1 MQKCLLGSFET
12 CLEAVSDF
20 TELVNTLPE
29 HISCERTQHEALP
42 IIACEDR
49 SIATAALSILKVSVY
64 VFVYICTYEA
74 ILCFSI
80 QQAQVPRLQE
90 MHKKFLIY
98 EKKRTCHHHYFVTK

>member
-1 MQKCLLGSFET
+1 MQLYMYVWWVFLMQKCLLGSFET

-29 HISCERTQHEALP
+29 HISCKRTQHEAPP

-64 VFVYICTYEA
+64 VFVYIHTYEA
-74 ILCFSI
+74 VLMFLYLTGTST
-80 QQAQVPRLQE
+80 QTSGKAQEIFDR
-90 MHKKFLIY
+90 
-98 EKKRTCHHHYFVTK
+98 